1 MDYNVYVCSVCGYTY
16 DEAKGIPEAG
26 IAPGTKWD
34 DLPAEWVC
42 PWCGAVKA
50 DFKLK
55 AADQQAADIKELL
68 ADKQVSDLE
77 MSILCSN
84 LARGCE
90 KQYLPEEA
98 KLFFE
103 LSDYFKAKAAVPEQ
117 ADAAQLLQLAEKDL
131 EEGLPFANAAAKA
144 QKDRG
149 ALRALTW
156 DEKVTRIVKSLL
168 TRYVQEGDA
177 MLEANELYVC
187 TICGFVYLGN
197 TSPDLCPVCKV
208 TSRKFEKIE
217 RS

>member
-1 MDYNVYVCSVCGYTY
+1 MEYNVYVCSVCGYTY

-26 IAPGTKWD
+26 IAPGTKWN
-34 DLPAEWVC
+34 DLPTQWVC

-103 LSDYFKAKAAVPEQ
+103 CLIISKQKQQFRSKPMPHNCCSWQKKIWKKACRLPTPLQKRKKTAVH
-117 ADAAQLLQLAEKDL
+117 
-131 EEGLPFANAAAKA
+131 
-144 QKDRG
+144 
-149 ALRALTW
+149 
-156 DEKVTRIVKSLL
+156 
-168 TRYVQEGDA
+168 
-177 MLEANELYVC
+177 
-187 TICGFVYLGN
+187 CGH
-197 TSPDLCPVCKV
+197 
-208 TSRKFEKIE
+208 
-217 RS
+217 